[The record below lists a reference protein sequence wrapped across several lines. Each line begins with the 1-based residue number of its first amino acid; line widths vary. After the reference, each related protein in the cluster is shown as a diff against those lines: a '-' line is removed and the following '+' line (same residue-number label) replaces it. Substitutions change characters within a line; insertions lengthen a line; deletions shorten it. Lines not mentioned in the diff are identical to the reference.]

1 MAIAAFFVRACGR
14 WQQFAFPDRR
24 AKTGSR
30 TLEDWFPGMAIA
42 RFPRWASLGWVRALG
57 KDSDSY
63 SDTSRESF
71 KMNIKAPT
79 FASARMGLG
88 RHEEGRIAKA
98 IEQQTSQL
106 PSDLFLWA
114 ATGSILGSLVLNA
127 MGNKHQSL
135 FVGQW
140 APTFLILGLYN
151 KLVKLEGSD

>member
-1 MAIAAFFVRACGR
+1 
-14 WQQFAFPDRR
+14 
-24 AKTGSR
+24 
-30 TLEDWFPGMAIA
+30 
-42 RFPRWASLGWVRALG
+42 
-57 KDSDSY
+57 
-63 SDTSRESF
+63 
-71 KMNIKAPT
+71 MNIDAPT
-79 FASARMGLG
+79 FARARMGLG

-114 ATGSILGSLVLNA
+114 AVGSILGSLTLNA
-127 MGNKHQSL
+127 MGSKHQSL